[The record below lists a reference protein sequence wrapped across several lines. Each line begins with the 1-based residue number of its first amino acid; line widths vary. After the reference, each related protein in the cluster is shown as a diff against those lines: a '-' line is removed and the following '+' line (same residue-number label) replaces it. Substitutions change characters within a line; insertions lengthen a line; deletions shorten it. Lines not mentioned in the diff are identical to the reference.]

1 MTTITDYRQ
10 ISANL
15 DRSLAT
21 IADRADVERD
31 SSYYLANIG
40 NVKSVDEFLKDDRLY
55 RYAMTAFGLKDMIY
69 GKAFIRK
76 VLTEGVDSDK
86 AFALQLSDG
95 RFREFAE
102 AFNFQRYG
110 ATATAFTRTQQGA
123 VDKYLRVEL
132 ETDAGTKDQGVQL
145 ALYFQRQAP
154 DVTSV
159 YGLMGDSALYKVV
172 QTALGLPAAMSNLDI
187 DKQAAYISSKI
198 DLDDLKT
205 AEGMDKFLS
214 RFAAK
219 WQMTNGT
226 SSVTVLQIGLSQS
239 LLTTIG
245 NDTLLSLQTLKT
257 GGR

>member
-15 DRSLAT
+15 DRSLA
-21 IADRADVERD
+21 AVASRADVKRD
-31 SSYYLANIG
+31 SGYYLANIS
-40 NVKSVDEFLKDDRLY
+40 NVKSVDDFLKDERLY

-76 VLTEGVDSDK
+76 VLTEGIDSNN
-86 AFALQLSDG
+86 AFALQLSDS
-95 RFREFAE
+95 RFRDFAE

-110 ATATAFTRTQQGA
+110 ATATAFTRAQQGT

-145 ALYFQRQAP
+145 ALYFQRQAAN
-154 DVTSV
+154 VTSV
-159 YGLMGDSALYKVV
+159 YGLMGDTALYKVV

-205 AEGMDKFLS
+205 TDGMDKFLS

-219 WQMTNGT
+219 WQMANDT
-226 SSVTVLQIGLSQS
+226 SSATVPQIGLSQS

-245 NDTLLSLQTLKT
+245 NDTLLSLQNLKS
-257 GGR
+257 GIR